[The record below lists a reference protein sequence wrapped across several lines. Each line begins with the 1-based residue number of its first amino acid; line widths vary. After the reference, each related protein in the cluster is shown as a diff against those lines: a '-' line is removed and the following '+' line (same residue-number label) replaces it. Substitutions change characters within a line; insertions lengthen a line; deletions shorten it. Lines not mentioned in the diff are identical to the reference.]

1 MLRVSEAAK
10 LAEGLF
16 STQRNR
22 ESSPTMHKPSVMM
35 VPVLGGG
42 GRRIR
47 KFKPFLDRH
56 VLYGKPLSPNN
67 NLKIKWLVSAIANKM
82 C

>member
-1 MLRVSEAAK
+1 MLRVSETAQ

-16 STQRNR
+16 DTQRNL
-22 ESSPTMHKPSVMM
+22 ELSPAVHKPSVMM

-47 KFKPFLDRH
+47 KFKSFLDRH

-67 NLKIKWLVSAIANKM
+67 NLKIKWLVSAIANKV

>member
-1 MLRVSEAAK
+1 MLRVSEEAQ
-10 LAEGLF
+10 LAEGLS
-16 STQRNR
+16 STQRNL
-22 ESSPTMHKPSVMM
+22 ELSPVVHKPSVMP

-47 KFKPFLDRH
+47 KFKSFLDRH
-56 VLYGKPLSPNN
+56 VLYGEPLSLNN
-67 NLKIKWLVSAIANKM
+67 NLKIKWLASAIANKM